1 MTTTRRGFMQGA
13 AALGTASLTLP
24 FGEWTRRLGARELSP
39 SSGFGPLRPTRDE
52 ATGRVE
58 SLLGGWRR
66 RTGRA
71 VAGLLTPAPTRGEE
85 VAWTPT
91 RGPGPA
97 HTSMPQPPS
106 PFPVV
111 GHETA
116 AAVNLLS
123 MSIHGHEHDLG
134 GNRGAGAAFA
144 GRDGSLSYDNQ
155 QVGIMSEHKYLEL
168 CKTRSSH

>member
-1 MTTTRRGFMQGA
+1 MGFIYLLQEDSE
-13 AALGTASLTLP
+13 ALNSDSA
-24 FGEWTRRLGARELSP
+24 
-39 SSGFGPLRPTRDE
+39 
-52 ATGRVE
+52 
-58 SLLGGWRR
+58 
-66 RTGRA
+66 
-71 VAGLLTPAPTRGEE
+71 EE

-155 QVGIMSEHKYLEL
+155 QVGIMSEHKYLVL
-168 CKTRSSH
+168 CSTRSSRCNYMQFLVPGFR

>member
-1 MTTTRRGFMQGA
+1 MNQVDHPVLVSVALKPALNILQEDSGA
-13 AALGTASLTLP
+13 LNSDSA
-24 FGEWTRRLGARELSP
+24 
-39 SSGFGPLRPTRDE
+39 
-52 ATGRVE
+52 
-58 SLLGGWRR
+58 
-66 RTGRA
+66 
-71 VAGLLTPAPTRGEE
+71 EE

-134 GNRGAGAAFA
+134 GNRGASATFA
-144 GRDGSLSYDNQ
+144 GRDVSTSYDNQ
-155 QVGIMSEHKYLEL
+155 QVGLKS
-168 CKTRSSH
+168 